1 MTFKN
6 YHISDISLI
15 PGSNA
20 EIMEKLD
27 QIINSQNLIAH
38 HLGISLSDGT
48 GDDLG
53 LSVPMPID
61 SEEAKDSLIA
71 DLESKTRRKWLVRIS
86 IYL

>member
-6 YHISDISLI
+6 YNISDISLI

-27 QIINSQNLIAH
+27 QIINAQNLIAH
-38 HLGISLSDGT
+38 HLGISLSDDT

-61 SEEAKDSLIA
+61 SEEAMDSLIT